1 MDRRRLFSASEEEI
15 LKGKTAD
22 VYFERTYKVLESI
35 EALNTYVVGEIF
47 ARKNAYLGGVKEV
60 SNLLEGNYVCIY
72 AIEEGDAFSEKE
84 VVMRI
89 EGPYGE
95 FGLFETAILGILASS
110 SAWVTAARECKEAS
124 NGKMV
129 FSFGARHIHP
139 AIASVMDRAAIV
151 GGVDG
156 VSSIL
161 GAELVGIT
169 PSGTMPHALILIVGD
184 TVEAAKAFHNA
195 LPEISLVVLID
206 TFKDEAEEA
215 IRVAKEFGSSLYGVR
230 LDTPGERGGVTPD
243 LVYEVKT
250 RLIQEGFGYV
260 KIFVS
265 GGLNPSKIKV
275 LSDAGADI
283 FGVGSYIASA
293 SPIEMTLDLKMIN
306 GKPIAKRG
314 RIPGIT
320 PNPRLKLVYNKLVP
334 EAGVEPA

>member
-1 MDRRRLFSASEEEI
+1 MRERRLFSASEEEI
-15 LKGKTAD
+15 LNGKTAD
-22 VYFERTYKVLESI
+22 VYFERTYRVLKSI
-35 EALNTYVVGEIF
+35 GLINTYVVGEIF
-47 ARKNAYLGGVKEV
+47 ARKRAYLGGVGEV
-60 SNLLEGNYVCIY
+60 LNLLKDKNIQIY
-72 AIEEGDAFSEKE
+72 SLEEGEVFDEKE

-95 FGLFETAILGILASS
+95 FGIFETAILGILSS
-110 SAWVTAARECKEAS
+110 SSGWVTAAKECKEAS

-129 FSFGARHIHP
+129 FSFGSRHIHP
-139 AIASVMDRAAIV
+139 AIASVMDRAAII

-161 GAELVGIT
+161 GAELVGIV

-184 TVEAAKAFHNA
+184 TVEAAKAFHKV
-195 LPEISLVVLID
+195 LPEVPLVVLID

-215 IRVAKEFGSSLYGVR
+215 IRVAREFGTSLYGVR

-250 RLIQEGFGYV
+250 RLVQEGFGDV

-265 GGLNPSKIKV
+265 GGLNPSRIRL
-275 LSDAGADI
+275 LSEAGADI

-293 SPIEMTLDLKMIN
+293 PPIEMTLDLKMIE

-320 PNPRLKLVYNKLVP
+320 PNPRLKLLK
-334 EAGVEPA
+334 